1 MSGLLRG
8 TSESVI
14 DVVTNVR
21 VIYGIP
27 EWNTGGIDVRHFERV
42 SSKRVLGI
50 LVGKGRELSIKIEP
64 SQQPFI
70 SSSLQAISNI
80 AFWFPRVSQP

>member
-1 MSGLLRG
+1 MLGLLRG

-27 EWNTGGIDVRHFERV
+27 EWNAGGIDVRHFWRF
-42 SSKRVLGI
+42 SGKRVLGI
-50 LVGKGRELSIKIEP
+50 LVGKGKELSY
-64 SQQPFI
+64 
-70 SSSLQAISNI
+70 
-80 AFWFPRVSQP
+80 